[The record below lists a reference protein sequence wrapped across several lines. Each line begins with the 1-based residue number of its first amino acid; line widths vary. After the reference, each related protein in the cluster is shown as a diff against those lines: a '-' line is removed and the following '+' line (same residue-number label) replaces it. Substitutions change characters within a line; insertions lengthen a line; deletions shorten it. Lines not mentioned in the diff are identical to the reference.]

1 MNPGGLEQHQV
12 MNIDIESLNAETQG
26 RYIFIKL
33 IGQGSYGVVFSAQNR
48 YTGQPVAVKRIQQ
61 IFRSI
66 ADSKRIL
73 REIKIL
79 SHLKHDNITNI
90 LDVSAFPDFSKF
102 QALVVAIDLME
113 TDLTHVIRNNPQL
126 NSDHHRY
133 FVYQILRGL
142 KYIHSA
148 NVIHRDLKPSNL
160 LVNSD
165 CDLKICDFGLAR
177 VPGQQEKTEFLS
189 EYVATRWYRAP
200 EVLLNYANYG
210 SAIDVWSVGCIL
222 AELILRK
229 PLFMGKNTLEQL
241 MLINEVL
248 GTPTD
253 DDLRDCTNT
262 KARDFMNSLPKKP
275 GIPFSN
281 IFKNS
286 PPEAIDLVAK
296 MLTWDPTK
304 RITVE
309 QALEHPFVA
318 KLHDPFDEPVTFP
331 LDGFEFERNDIT
343 MQELKTFMWNEVIK
357 YHPEYIPQTL
367 NQ

>member
-1 MNPGGLEQHQV
+1 MNQGGPEQPQIR
-12 MNIDIESLNAETQG
+12 NIDIQSLESETQC
-26 RYIFIKL
+26 RYNFIKL
-33 IGQGSYGVVFSAQNR
+33 IGQGSYGIVLSAQNKD
-48 YTGQPVAVKRIQQ
+48 TGEPVAIKRVQQ

-73 REIKIL
+73 REIRIL
-79 SHLKHDNITNI
+79 SHLKHENITNL

-102 QALVVAIDLME
+102 NALVVAIDLME

-126 NSDHHRY
+126 NSDHHCY

-148 NVIHRDLKPSNL
+148 NVLHRDLKPSNL

-177 VPGQQEKTEFLS
+177 VPGQQEKSEFLS

-210 SAIDVWSVGCIL
+210 TAIDVWSVGCIF

-229 PLFMGKNTLEQL
+229 PLFMGNNTLEQL

-253 DDLRDCTNT
+253 DDLRDCTNV
-262 KARDFMNSLPKKP
+262 KARAFMDSLPKKP
-275 GIPFSN
+275 GIPFDE
-281 IFKNS
+281 IFTNS
-286 PPEAIDLVAK
+286 PPEAIDLVER

-309 QALEHPFVA
+309 QALEHPFMA
-318 KLHDPFDEPVTFP
+318 KLHDPFDEPVTYP
-331 LDGFEFERNDIT
+331 LDGFEFERSDIT
-343 MQELKTFMWNEVIK
+343 MQELKVLMWNEVIK
-357 YHPEYIPQTL
+357 IHPEF
-367 NQ
+367 NE

>member
-1 MNPGGLEQHQV
+1 MNQVGNNDIQSLE
-12 MNIDIESLNAETQG
+12 SETQG
-26 RYIFIKL
+26 RYNFIKL
-33 IGQGSYGVVFSAQNR
+33 IGQGSYGIVLSAQNK
-48 YTGQPVAVKRIQQ
+48 YTGDPVAVKRIQQ

-66 ADSKRIL
+66 ADSKRVL
-73 REIKIL
+73 REILIL
-79 SHLKHDNITNI
+79 SHLKHDNITNL

-102 QALVVAIDLME
+102 NTLVVVIDLME

-126 NSDHHRY
+126 TSDHHRY

-148 NVIHRDLKPSNL
+148 NVLHRDLKPSNL

-177 VPGQQEKTEFLS
+177 VPGQQEKSEFLS

-200 EVLLNYANYG
+200 EVLLNYTNYG
-210 SAIDVWSVGCIL
+210 TAIDVWSVGCIL

-229 PLFMGKNTLEQL
+229 PLFMGSSTLEQL
-241 MLINEVL
+241 AIINEVL
-248 GTPTD
+248 GSPTE

-262 KARDFMNSLPKKP
+262 KARDYMDSLPKKE
-275 GIPFSN
+275 GIPFDE
-281 IFKNS
+281 IFTNS
-286 PPEAIDLVAK
+286 PTDAIDLISK

-309 QALEHPFVA
+309 QALEHPFLA
-318 KLHDPFDEPVTFP
+318 KLHDPFDEPVTYP
-331 LDGFEFERNDIT
+331 LDGFEFERNDVT
-343 MQELKTFMWNEVIK
+343 MQELKIFMWNEVLK
-357 YHPEYIPQTL
+357 FHPEFSQ
-367 NQ
+367 